1 MNLWQQ
7 YLEKKATVAE
17 PYFPRQA
24 AQEMGVSEG
33 ALMADAPDTV
43 YLGSN
48 IRDLILKLDTL
59 GQILSVVRNDV
70 AVHEK
75 KGLYEHVTL
84 TARSGLALNVG
95 GIDLRFFLSHWHHAL
110 GMVNKI
116 GDRTMHS
123 IQFYDEFGTAIEKVF
138 LCDESKIAAWQ
149 ALIDE
154 FRTEGKPEFI
164 EPKQSEVAEIEP
176 LPAEREA
183 AFQERWQEIKD
194 VHHFGGLLETFKLD
208 RQQAYRH
215 APAGMTK
222 QLDRGIWEQI
232 LQQVRDSGLKIM
244 IFVGNRGVVQIQTGQ
259 VHNLKRAYGY
269 LNILDN
275 KEPEGFDLH
284 LRDDEIVES
293 WVVRRPISEGYV
305 TCIEGFDRDRQT
317 VIQIFGFRAEGDDEL
332 TEWHRITD
340 QLLAD

>member
-1 MNLWQQ
+1 
-7 YLEKKATVAE
+7 
-17 PYFPRQA
+17 
-24 AQEMGVSEG
+24 
-33 ALMADAPDTV
+33 
-43 YLGSN
+43 
-48 IRDLILKLDTL
+48 
-59 GQILSVVRNDV
+59 
-70 AVHEK
+70 
-75 KGLYEHVTL
+75 
-84 TARSGLALNVG
+84 
-95 GIDLRFFLSHWHHAL
+95 
-110 GMVNKI
+110 
-116 GDRTMHS
+116 
-123 IQFYDEFGTAIEKVF
+123 
-138 LCDESKIAAWQ
+138 
-149 ALIDE
+149 
-154 FRTEGKPEFI
+154 
-164 EPKQSEVAEIEP
+164 
-176 LPAEREA
+176 
-183 AFQERWQEIKD
+183 
-194 VHHFGGLLETFKLD
+194 
-208 RQQAYRH
+208 
-215 APAGMTK
+215 MTK